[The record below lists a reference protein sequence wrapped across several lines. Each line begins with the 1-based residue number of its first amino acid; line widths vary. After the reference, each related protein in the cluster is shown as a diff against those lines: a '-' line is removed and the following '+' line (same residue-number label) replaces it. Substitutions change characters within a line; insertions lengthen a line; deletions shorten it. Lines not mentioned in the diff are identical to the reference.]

1 MNLNY
6 AGKQS
11 KSVNQNIFTPPCNLV
26 VGIPEHVDVVYLEEK
41 PSCDFIV
48 VTCCDP
54 LVDAE
59 HEALSVFGCFTPE
72 QLQSGVLMG

>member
-48 VTCCDP
+48 VTCCDAGE
-54 LVDAE
+54 LDFWNWLK
-59 HEALSVFGCFTPE
+59 ALIG
-72 QLQSGVLMG
+72 GKAN